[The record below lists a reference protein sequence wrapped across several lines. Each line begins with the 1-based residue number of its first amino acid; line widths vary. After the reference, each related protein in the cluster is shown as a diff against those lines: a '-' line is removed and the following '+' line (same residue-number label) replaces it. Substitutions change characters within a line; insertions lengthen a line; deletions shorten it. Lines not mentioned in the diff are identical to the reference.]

1 MNFGIA
7 RQSAALACTAL
18 YLALFPVLASP
29 ASAKTLVY
37 CSEASPEGFDP
48 ALYSANSTWD
58 ASSKPVYNRLV
69 EFQNGTTT
77 VIPGL
82 AESWTISDDK
92 LTYTF
97 KLRNNVKFHTTEYF
111 TPSRDLNADDVIFS
125 LQRQLDKTS

>member
-1 MNFGIA
+1 
-7 RQSAALACTAL
+7 
-18 YLALFPVLASP
+18 
-29 ASAKTLVY
+29 
-37 CSEASPEGFDP
+37 
-48 ALYSANSTWD
+48 TWD

-92 LTYTF
+92 RTYTF

-125 LQRQLDKTS
+125 LQRQLDKTSPWHSYI

>member
-1 MNFGIA
+1 
-7 RQSAALACTAL
+7 
-18 YLALFPVLASP
+18 
-29 ASAKTLVY
+29 
-37 CSEASPEGFDP
+37 
-48 ALYSANSTWD
+48 
-58 ASSKPVYNRLV
+58 
-69 EFQNGTTT
+69 

-125 LQRQLDKTS
+125 LQRQLDKTSPWHSYITGVTWEMTTAMGLPDMVREISKVDDKTVKIVLAAPSASVLANLAMDFASIL